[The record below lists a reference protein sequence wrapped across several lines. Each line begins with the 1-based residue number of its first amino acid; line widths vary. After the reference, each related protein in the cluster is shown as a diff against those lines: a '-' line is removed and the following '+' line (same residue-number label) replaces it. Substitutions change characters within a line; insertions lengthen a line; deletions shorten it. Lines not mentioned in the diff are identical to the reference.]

1 MKNRGVSHL
10 LLVMGALLLVAPP
23 IAQGIQNRQTARLL
37 QARNSA
43 AAGLDSGERRPATDQ
58 SDPLEELRTEIRSR
72 RGQSSAPPMSA
83 EVEPP
88 SAGAPTVVSADLPVV
103 ETGFRISLPTLGL
116 DWIVR
121 PTVGNDDLAHGPG
134 HYPET
139 AWPGEGGN
147 LAIAGHRTH
156 RGAPSYFYT
165 LDQLK
170 PGDTILIHRGNGT
183 WTYRVERLFTTTAYD
198 RSVLAATP
206 EPVLTLTTCDPPG
219 TEDLRLIV
227 RARLVE
233 KG

>member
-1 MKNRGVSHL
+1 MKNRGVSTL
-10 LLVMGALLLVAPP
+10 LLVTGALLLVVPP
-23 IAQGIQNRQTARLL
+23 IARGIQNRQTARLL

-43 AAGLDSGERRPATDQ
+43 ASGVDSGERRPAADA
-58 SDPLEELRTEIRSR
+58 SDPLEKLRTEVRYA
-72 RGQSSAPPMSA
+72 RGRAFVPPGDA
-83 EVEPP
+83 QAEPP
-88 SAGAPTVVSADLPVV
+88 TTGAPAVVTADRPAV
-103 ETGFRISLPTLGL
+103 ETGIRIVLPTLGL
-116 DWIVR
+116 DWAVM
-121 PTVGNDDLAHGPG
+121 PTIGNDDLANGPG

-165 LDQLK
+165 LNRLG
-170 PGDTILIHRGNGT
+170 PGDSILIHRGNRT
-183 WTYRVERLFTTTAYD
+183 WVYRVERLFTTTAYD

-227 RARLVE
+227 RARLA
-233 KG
+233 GND